1 MHYTDI
7 AQTHFTLN
15 YSSGFSGKAFDI
27 TEPATGKVLG
37 NINAA
42 TSDEAAAVIAKCK
55 AAQPEWAN
63 TTFETRAGILRR
75 FACQLAENAELMV
88 C

>member
-15 YSSGFSGKAFDI
+15 YSSGFGGKAFDI

-42 TSDEAAAVIAKCK
+42 TSE
-55 AAQPEWAN
+55 P
-63 TTFETRAGILRR
+63 
-75 FACQLAENAELMV
+75 QLLQNV
-88 C
+88 RPRNWNGPT